1 MHGLRH
7 THASILLY
15 QGVNILSVSKR
26 LGHSS
31 LETTMSTYLHIVREL
46 EDQDKEKSMLCSI
59 VYIKMITSLAHFWH
73 KHKTNPCI
81 TKDTGV
87 ICTFLTG
94 IEPATYRLGGDC
106 SILLSYRNNFN
117 KSIVAC
123 LFLLASLSAKKSAYK
138 LGKTFPLVLNR

>member
-46 EDQDKEKSMLCSI
+46 EDQDKEKINAVFDSLNE
-59 VYIKMITSLAHFWH
+59 MITSLAHFGTNTNKPLYH
-73 KHKTNPCI
+73 K
-81 TKDTGV
+81 G
-87 ICTFLTG
+87 
-94 IEPATYRLGGDC
+94 YRGYLR
-106 SILLSYRNNFN
+106 S
-117 KSIVAC
+117 
-123 LFLLASLSAKKSAYK
+123 
-138 LGKTFPLVLNR
+138 